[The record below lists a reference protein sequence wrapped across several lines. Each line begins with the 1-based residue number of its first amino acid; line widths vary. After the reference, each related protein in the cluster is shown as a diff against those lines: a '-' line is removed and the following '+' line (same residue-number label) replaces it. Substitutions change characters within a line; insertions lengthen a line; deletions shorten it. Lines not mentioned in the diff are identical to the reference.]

1 MMKRARR
8 RGAQLTLDEARRP
21 TGRGGWRPNAGR
33 KATGKRVGPR
43 HRPRPELSRHHP
55 VHVVLKAVPEVGR
68 LRRAKAYRAIRAA
81 LARALARGDF
91 RVIHV
96 SVQHNHIHLIV
107 EADDRAAL
115 TRGIQGLSIAAAKR
129 LNAELGR
136 ARGRVFLHRYHSTI
150 LTAPRQ
156 VRHCL
161 AYVLNNW
168 RRHRQDRGVASSVDR
183 FSSGVSFDGWK
194 ETGGIDF
201 LKALPVDYEPLPV
214 SRPQTWLLSV
224 GWRRH
229 GLISVR
235 EVPGERARRLV
246 A

>member
-68 LRRAKAYRAIRAA
+68 LRRAKAYRAMRAA

-129 LNAELGR
+129 HNAELGR

-168 RRHRQDRGVASSVDR
+168 RRHREDRSGLAQRRAHLDPYSSAVR
-183 FSSGVSFDGWK
+183 FDGWHVV
-194 ETGGIDF
+194 GGSFPIPDGF
-201 LKALPVDYEPLPV
+201 EPLPTASPSV
-214 SRPQTWLLSV
+214 WLLTT

-229 GLISVR
+229 GAIDPH
-235 EVPGERARRLV
+235 EVPGPLP
-246 A
+246 